1 MNGRHTRGG
10 GLLQISGDGADLR
23 IFGGEG
29 GLNFRFRDFFG
40 WENLTRQVF
49 FWIFKAISRFV
60 LVPAY
65 DNFRWYDKE
74 TNTNIPFLMF
84 FTSCYSSFNTLS
96 VPPPG

>member
-1 MNGRHTRGG
+1 M
-10 GLLQISGDGADLR
+10 
-23 IFGGEG
+23 
-29 GLNFRFRDFFG
+29 
-40 WENLTRQVF
+40 TRQVF

-84 FTSCYSSFNTLS
+84 FYFVLFII
-96 VPPPG
+96 